1 MAGCSTGGAR
11 RGLRPSA
18 GRKLDRAA
26 SWGVSASAVLISIL
40 LLVAA
45 LLTATLSGVFGM
57 AGGLVLM
64 GVLTLLLPIK
74 AAFVTH
80 GILQLV
86 ANGWRAVLHRRF
98 VRWDIVAVQA
108 AGSLLAGAVVS
119 AVAFIPSKPLVY
131 LLMGLIPGL
140 LWLPRGWIR
149 LDAAKPP
156 QALLS
161 GLMVTG
167 ANLTAGVAGP
177 LLDIFFVRTE
187 LTRHAIVAT
196 KAATQVFS
204 HLAKIVVY
212 GAPLIA
218 AEHSGL
224 PPVWVFAVAVPLSMT
239 GAVLGGQILQ
249 RMTDVNFK
257 RWTRLIV
264 TAIGLIYLVQ
274 AAQLWLG

>member
-1 MAGCSTGGAR
+1 M
-11 RGLRPSA
+11 P
-18 GRKLDRAA
+18 
-26 SWGVSASAVLISIL
+26 ISVII
-40 LLVAA
+40 LVAA

-64 GVLTLLLPIK
+64 GVLALVLPVQ

-80 GILQLV
+80 GLLQLV
-86 ANGWRAVLHRRF
+86 ANGLRAVLHRRF
-98 VRWDIVAVQA
+98 VRWDIVALHALASFV
-108 AGSLLAGAVVS
+108 AGAAVS
-119 AVAFIPSKPLVY
+119 AVAFTPSKPLVY
-131 LLMGLIPGL
+131 LLMGLIPGV
-140 LWLPRGWIR
+140 LWLPRRWIR
-149 LDAAKPP
+149 LDAAKPA
-156 QALLS
+156 QAFLS
-161 GLMVTG
+161 GLLVTG

-187 LTRHAIVAT
+187 LTRHEIVAT

-218 AEHSGL
+218 SSQSGL
-224 PPVWVFAVAVPLSMT
+224 PPAWVFAIAAPLSMA

-257 RWTRLIV
+257 RWTRWIV
-264 TAIGLIYLVQ
+264 TAIGVVYLVQ
-274 AAQLWLG
+274 AAQLWLVR